1 MRIMWVLAVLL
12 CCSCKA
18 ANGALNLVV
27 RKQGAYLLADIR
39 ASERSCI
46 VTYKIFYRR
55 FGLLRV
61 YGKRLGIDIKGE
73 CELEVPAGT
82 SMTKFNIED
91 SSWSNGPPH
100 SQLCVD
106 VTYFVYEQRGRT
118 SLRHE
123 SACE

>member
-1 MRIMWVLAVLL
+1 MRKLGILAVLL
-12 CCSCKA
+12 CCSCHA

-27 RKQGAYLLADIR
+27 KRQGSYLIADIR

-55 FGLLRV
+55 FGLWRV

-91 SSWSNGPPH
+91 GSFLNGPPH
-100 SQLCVD
+100 RQVCVD
-106 VTYFVYEQRGRT
+106 VTYFVYEQKRGT
-118 SLRHE
+118 SLKHE